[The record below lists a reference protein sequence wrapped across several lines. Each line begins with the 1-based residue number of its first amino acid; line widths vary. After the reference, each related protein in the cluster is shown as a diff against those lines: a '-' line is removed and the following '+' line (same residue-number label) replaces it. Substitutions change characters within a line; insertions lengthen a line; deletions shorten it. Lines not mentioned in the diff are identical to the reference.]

1 MEFLHLLWTIL
12 SFVLGLVWQV
22 AWFLLRDL
30 ISTAL
35 WLLIAAWAFLS
46 IRYRSFSLGALAL
59 TRFGGYGFRLL
70 WRWARGGPGHLPP
83 PPREKPPRVA
93 LSATASASAPFQS
106 PRNSICCW
114 SAPSSCSSSPDS
126 NQGRRKL

>member
-1 MEFLHLLWTIL
+1 MEFLYLLWTIL

-30 ISTAL
+30 ISTVL

-59 TRFGGYGFRLL
+59 TRFGGYGLRLL
-70 WRWARGGPGHLPP
+70 WRWARGGPGHPPP
-83 PPREKPPRVA
+83 PPREKPPRA
-93 LSATASASAPFQS
+93 ATIRYRKTFGTV
-106 PRNSICCW
+106 SI
-114 SAPSSCSSSPDS
+114 SEELNMLLVGAIF
-126 NQGRRKL
+126 LLFLA

>member
-1 MEFLHLLWTIL
+1 MEILHLLWAIL

-59 TRFGGYGFRLL
+59 TRFGGYGLRLL

-83 PPREKPPRVA
+83 PPREKPPRAATHPLPQA
-93 LSATASASAPFQS
+93 LRHRFNLRRTQYAARWRDLPAL
-106 PRNSICCW
+106 PRLI
-114 SAPSSCSSSPDS
+114 
-126 NQGRRKL
+126 

>member
-1 MEFLHLLWTIL
+1 MEFLHLLWAIL

-30 ISTAL
+30 ISTVL

-59 TRFGGYGFRLL
+59 TRFGGYGLRLL
-70 WRWARGGPGHLPP
+70 WRWARGGPGHLPTP
-83 PPREKPPRVA
+83 AREKPPRA
-93 LSATASASAPFQS
+93 ATI
-106 PRNSICCW
+106 RYRKRLGTVSI
-114 SAPSSCSSSPDS
+114 SEELNMLLVGAIF
-126 NQGRRKL
+126 LLFLA

>member
-1 MEFLHLLWTIL
+1 MEILHLLWAIL

-35 WLLIAAWAFLS
+35 WLLVAAWAFLS

-59 TRFGGYGFRLL
+59 TRFGGYGLRLL
-70 WRWARGGPGHLPP
+70 WRWVRGGPGHLPP
-83 PPREKPPRVA
+83 PPRA
-93 LSATASASAPFQS
+93 ATVRYRRPFGTV
-106 PRNSICCW
+106 SI
-114 SAPSSCSSSPDS
+114 SEELNMLLVGAIF
-126 NQGRRKL
+126 LLFLA

>member
-1 MEFLHLLWTIL
+1 MEILHLLWAIL
-12 SFVLGLVWQV
+12 SFVFGLVWQM

-70 WRWARGGPGHLPP
+70 WRWARGGPAHLPP
-83 PPREKPPRVA
+83 PPRETPLRAAAIRYRKPLGTV
-93 LSATASASAPFQS
+93 
-106 PRNSICCW
+106 SI
-114 SAPSSCSSSPDS
+114 SGELNMLLVGAIF
-126 NQGRRKL
+126 LLFLA